1 MKISVCTLAHGRE
14 DHLCNLVRGLNR
26 SHRPPCELLVAV
38 MQDQRYELPETGFPV
53 RQVTLGS
60 GRPLIWKGWSEE
72 GWGRAGRKGK
82 VRILIWT
89 G

>member
-26 SHRPPCELLVAV
+26 SHRPPCELVVAV

-53 RQVTLGS
+53 RQVMLVLCSGKMRRRRRKRLLLG
-60 GRPLIWKGWSEE
+60 
-72 GWGRAGRKGK
+72 
-82 VRILIWT
+82 
-89 G
+89 